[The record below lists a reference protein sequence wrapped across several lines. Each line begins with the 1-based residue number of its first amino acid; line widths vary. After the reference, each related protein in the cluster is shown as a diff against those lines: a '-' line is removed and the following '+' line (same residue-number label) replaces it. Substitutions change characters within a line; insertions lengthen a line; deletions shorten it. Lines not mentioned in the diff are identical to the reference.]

1 MADYV
6 FHVLHNARPEYE
18 MDVLAILQDN
28 QEPTYGNILSEGES
42 LGLTIGS
49 QVKTERMLKDIL
61 QPLRDLGLVERRQI
75 KLTQLGHVW
84 AQIAYNNPYLFP
96 EIFHY
101 LYYSIWN
108 PKQEAQ
114 KCFSWSYRTLCNHLW
129 GQGTVALDKKMLASF
144 ISVEANQRFQIRS
157 VSFSQNSV
165 QGVTVWLEALSPSV
179 IRFGDDLSEE
189 VFSRRLFC
197 PPELFALGVDFVYQT
212 QEIDYGV
219 NLLLN
224 DERRDAICQ
233 VCLLE
238 PTSFDRVLEY
248 AVAQFDYLEQGTGGG
263 WGRYLTLRRAPRL
276 EDFLT

>member
-18 MDVLAILQDN
+18 MDILTILQDS
-28 QEPTYGNILSEGES
+28 QEPTYENILSEGNS

-49 QVKTERMLKDIL
+49 QVRTERMLKDIL

-75 KLTQLGHVW
+75 KLTGSGHTLARIVHD
-84 AQIAYNNPYLFP
+84 IPNLFP
-96 EIFHY
+96 DIFHY
-101 LYYSIWN
+101 LYYSTWE
-108 PKQEAQ
+108 PRQKAQ

-129 GQGTVALDKKMLASF
+129 EQGTTVLNKKNLASF
-144 ISVEANQRFQIRS
+144 ISTKASQLFQIRN
-157 VSFSQNSV
+157 VSFSQSSV
-165 QGVTVWLEALSPSV
+165 QGVTVWLESLFPSV
-179 IRFGDDLSEE
+179 IHSGDTSEE
-189 VFSRRLFC
+189 VFSRRPFC
-197 PPELFALGVDFVYQT
+197 PPELFILGIDFVYQT

-219 NLLLN
+219 NLLLS

-233 VCLLE
+233 VCLLD
-238 PTSFDRVLEY
+238 PTGFDRVLEY